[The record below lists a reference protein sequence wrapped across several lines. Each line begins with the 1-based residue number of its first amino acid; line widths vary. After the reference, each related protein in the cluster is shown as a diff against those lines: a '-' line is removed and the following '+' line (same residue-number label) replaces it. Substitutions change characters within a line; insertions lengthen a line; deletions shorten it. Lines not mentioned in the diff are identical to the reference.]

1 MGDSNDQGDKI
12 MMNFN
17 ERYLID
23 AQGNQLGVFLDMAD
37 YDRILKALEE
47 LELFRAS
54 NREPPPVEEPKVQP
68 TSLSDLLDSVAANQ
82 ERMTLTYKRKVFIA
96 AVPIDDEDLIKS
108 LKKCINKLTT
118 SPSEPVIVQNSLGEL
133 LEYEIADKKARLTV
147 IYQEKVFLAAV
158 HIKDFELV
166 QKLDKCLENADVD
179 EAMEEEG
186 LFGFGGLQKS
196 CVMGKVNFPR
206 ADNALI
212 EPKSQSPTLCELLEG
227 IAANK
232 ERTTLTYKKWVFIAV
247 VPVEDVDVI
256 EQLEEC
262 LYESAEDQPE
272 PIPMENGL
280 GDLLERQVTK
290 KNERVTLIFRNQ
302 LFLAAVPVKDAEMVE
317 QLDEC
322 IDNADVDDVLEE
334 EGLFGGGLPQI

>member
-1 MGDSNDQGDKI
+1 

-54 NREPPPVEEPKVQP
+54 LREPPPIEEPKVQP
-68 TSLSDLLDSVAANQ
+68 TGLSDLLDSVAANQ

-96 AVPIDDEDLIKS
+96 AVPIDDDDLIKS
-108 LKKCINKLTT
+108 LKKRINKWTT

-133 LEYEIADKKARLTV
+133 LEYEIADKKARLMV

-166 QKLDKCLENADVD
+166 QQLDKCLENADVD

-196 CVMGKVNFPR
+196 CVMGKLNFPR
-206 ADNALI
+206 ADNALV
-212 EPKSQSPTLCELLEG
+212 ESQSQSPSLCELLEG

-247 VPVEDVDVI
+247 VPIDNVEVI

-262 LYESAEDQPE
+262 LYESAEDKPE
-272 PIPMENGL
+272 PIPMDNGL